1 MRINNAFTAE
11 LSFVELHIMI
21 KNMIKKYGQN
31 ALLTNLSTHSLQYS
45 LAYTLGFVIVINGLL
60 LTIL

>member
-21 KNMIKKYGQN
+21 KKYGQN
-31 ALLTNLSTHSLQYS
+31 ALLTNLSTHSFQYS